1 MKKNK
6 LFLLLGKSSSGKSV
20 TEKEID
26 KLGYAK
32 KIISMTTREAREYEI
47 DTVDYYFISQEIFDI
62 YLKQNQFAEHS
73 TYPTVWGDASYGI
86 NKNDIK
92 LDEFNGI
99 AVVNPDGHRQ
109 LLKSLGKENIVSI
122 YIERDDRER
131 VVSAIERDKSKDLR
145 KLLREIDRRLEAD
158 EIDFKGIA
166 DEVNYKIKNI
176 DLEQTI
182 QQVINIIKVETGE

>member
-26 KLGYAK
+26 RLGYAK
-32 KIISMTTREAREYEI
+32 KIISMTTREKRESEI
-47 DTVDYYFISQEIFDI
+47 DTVDYYFVSQKIFNI

-73 TYPTVWGDASYGI
+73 AYPTVWGDASYGI

-92 LDEFNGI
+92 LDKFNGI

-109 LLKSLGKENIVSI
+109 LVKSLGKENVVSI

-131 VVSAIERDKSKDLR
+131 VISAIERDKSKDLR
-145 KLLREIDRRLEAD
+145 KLLKEIDRRLEAD
-158 EIDFKGIA
+158 EIDFKSVA
-166 DEVNYKIKNI
+166 DEVDYKIKNV